1 MVEQNV
7 IGDDARSDDDVDDL
21 LSLARDRSIEGR
33 TRLVQIVGDL
43 FFDADRVLSDRERSH
58 MTEILRKLIQDV
70 EQSVRRAV
78 AVRLAAEPSAPADLV
93 AALAGDEI
101 EVAYPILIE
110 SAVLQ
115 DIDLIEVVH
124 HRTLRHQLAVSI
136 RESLSEVV
144 SDALVET
151 GNADVI
157 KSLLQNA
164 SAAISHATMEYLVEE
179 SRRVDAYRNPLI
191 HRHDLDPALAKRMYW
206 WVSAALRNHILEAY
220 EIDPTELE
228 ESIEGAVVDLMAE
241 EKIDDRPKRQ
251 SAVIAERLMEDD
263 KISPALLIQTLRQGE
278 ITLFEDLFAQLTG
291 LETIA
296 VRRSIFE
303 PGGEGLAIACKAVG
317 IRKSDFASIFLLS
330 RGARPGDQ
338 QVDPSELS
346 AVLSLYERMQP
357 VSAIKVVRRWR
368 LDPNFLFALKQ
379 LKSSRGKRGR
389 KE

>member
-7 IGDDARSDDDVDDL
+7 IGDDARPNIDVDDL

-357 VSAIKVVRRWR
+357 ASAIKVVRRWR

-379 LKSSRGKRGR
+379 LESSRGKRGR

>member
-7 IGDDARSDDDVDDL
+7 IGDDARPDDDVDDL

-136 RESLSEVV
+136 RESLSEAV

-357 VSAIKVVRRWR
+357 ASAIKVVRRWR

-379 LKSSRGKRGR
+379 LGSSGGKRGR
-389 KE
+389 KK